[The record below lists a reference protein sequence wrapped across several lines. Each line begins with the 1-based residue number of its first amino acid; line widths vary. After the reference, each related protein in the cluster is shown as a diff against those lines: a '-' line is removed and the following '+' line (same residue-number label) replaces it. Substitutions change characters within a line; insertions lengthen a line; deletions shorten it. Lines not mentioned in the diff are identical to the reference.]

1 MEKSKTKTESRL
13 RIIEDYYTIIIQI
26 EEIVVE
32 KAYFVCK
39 NDNLLPRTTISNFFS
54 ILKKSKTFVF
64 LSKSQKHI
72 YQQRKLKRDHAYMER
87 EIKDSKKLIIKKHI
101 FL

>member
-32 KAYFVCK
+32 KAYLVCK
-39 NDNLLPRTTISNFFS
+39 NDNLLPRTTISKFFFNFKEKQNGCFFFQS
-54 ILKKSKTFVF
+54 LRNIYTSKEN
-64 LSKSQKHI
+64 SKETMHI
-72 YQQRKLKRDHAYMER
+72 WKGK
-87 EIKDSKKLIIKKHI
+87 
-101 FL
+101 